1 MQKINAEGGITVA
14 KSGKHLAPKAPKKK
28 IGSHLKPAENEQNN
42 EALEPQETD
51 GADKKSGFENFK
63 NGFKKRLKRL
73 LNRKRKPKKEKKKLS
88 RNEAVTRALLILAV
102 LLFCFFTIT
111 PLRGCVMGSGGY
123 VGEKAAE
130 KTAIA
135 DSGVKSSDVQDIVT
149 DMIKLD
155 GDTCYKI
162 EFKSNTNGY
171 KYIVNAETGDIVAQG
186 FYKITE
192 TED

>member
-1 MQKINAEGGITVA
+1 MA

-28 IGSHLKPAENEQNN
+28 KIGSHLKTAESEQTNT
-42 EALEPQETD
+42 ALEPQENAEEAAEAENT
-51 GADKKSGFENFK
+51 AEKKLNFDSIK
-63 NGFKKRLKRL
+63 ARFVKGLKRL
-73 LNRKRKPKKEKKKLS
+73 LNHKKKPKKEKKKLT
-88 RNEAVTRALLILAV
+88 RNEAIIRGAEIFAV
-102 LLFCFFTIT
+102 LLFCFLMIT
-111 PLRGCVMGSGGY
+111 PLRGCVMGNNGY
-123 VGEKAAE
+123 ISEKAAE

-135 DSGVKSSDVQDIVT
+135 DSGVKNSDVQNLVC

-155 GDTCYKI
+155 GDICYKI
-162 EFKSNTNGY
+162 EFTSNANGY